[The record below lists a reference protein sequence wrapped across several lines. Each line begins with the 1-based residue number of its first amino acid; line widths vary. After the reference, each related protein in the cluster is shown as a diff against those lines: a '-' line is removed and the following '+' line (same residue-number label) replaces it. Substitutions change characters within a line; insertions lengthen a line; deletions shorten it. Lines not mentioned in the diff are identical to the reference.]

1 MSPGLQEM
9 SRLLI
14 PSEGFNIELLSLD
27 PRKPKQAAKRGMLII
42 HEEVTRGPRS
52 SARRGADIKNFF
64 FFFFCSLI
72 NAAIIGVWGT
82 VVSRSVQAGMAH
94 FLCDW
99 DICRGVLC
107 KKKME

>member
-1 MSPGLQEM
+1 M

-27 PRKPKQAAKRGMLII
+27 PRKPKQATKRGMLII
-42 HEEVTRGPRS
+42 HEEVTTRGPR
-52 SARRGADIKNFF
+52 REPHKEL

-82 VVSRSVQAGMAH
+82 VVSRLAQAGMAH

-99 DICRGVLC
+99 DICGV
-107 KKKME
+107 M